1 MSENPH
7 TIRTAALGLLAFSVV
22 GAALLA
28 GTYGLTRPNIEKSER
43 EAKQKLIAQV
53 LPVGSYDNDLVRS
66 SRPLAPDPLLGLKKP
81 GEFYPATLGGKP
93 TAVVIEAIAPDGYAG
108 EIGMLVGILPD
119 GRLSGVRVTTYKETP
134 GLGDYID
141 AAKSK
146 WIHNFDGKSLDN
158 PKPDDWKVKKD
169 GGRFDYMAG
178 ATISPRAVVKAVK
191 HALEYFAQHKDEL
204 LNPEVKH
211 GQ

>member
-1 MSENPH
+1 MSESRNA
-7 TIRTAALGLLAFSVV
+7 IRTAALGLLAFSVV
-22 GAALLA
+22 GASLLA
-28 GTYGLTRPNIEKSER
+28 GTYAMTRPSIEKSER

-53 LPVGSYDNDLVRS
+53 LPAGSYDNDLVRS
-66 SRPLAPDPLLGLKKP
+66 SRPLPADPLLGLKRA
-81 GEFYPATLGGKP
+81 GEYYPATLTGKP
-93 TAVVIEAIAPDGYAG
+93 VAVVLEATAPDGYAG
-108 EIGMLVGILPD
+108 EIDMLVGILPD
-119 GRLSGVRVTTYKETP
+119 GRLSGVRVTSYKETP

-169 GGRFDYMAG
+169 GGQFDYMAG
-178 ATISPRAVVKAVK
+178 ATISPRAVIKAVK
-191 HALEYFAQHKDEL
+191 HALEYYAQHKAEL
-204 LNPEVKH
+204 TAEEVNH

>member
-1 MSENPH
+1 MSQGQHSVRN
-7 TIRTAALGLLAFSVV
+7 ASLGLLAFSVI

-43 EAKQKLIAQV
+43 DAKRKLIAQV
-53 LPVGSYDNDLVRS
+53 LPAGSYDNDLVQS
-66 SRPLAPDPLLGLKKP
+66 ARPLAPDPLLGLRKP
-81 GEFYPATLGGKP
+81 GEFYPATLAGKP

-119 GRLSGVRVTTYKETP
+119 GRIAGVRVTSQKETP

-146 WIHNFDGKSLDN
+146 WIHNFDGKSLDD
-158 PKPDDWKVKKD
+158 PKPDGWKVKKD
-169 GGRFDYMAG
+169 GGQFAYMAG
-178 ATISPRAVVKAVK
+178 ATISPRAVIKAVK

-204 LNPEVKH
+204 LNREVKH